1 VTDPVVLSTGV
12 DAVVL
17 VVSVNNA
24 RRETILRGKKL
35 LDTAK
40 ANVVGAVLNGLEATR
55 RNYYYYYYY
64 YDDAHANE
72 RRRWYHF
79 QT

>member
-1 VTDPVVLSTGV
+1 M

-24 RRETILRGKKL
+24 RRETIQRGKKL
-35 LDTAK
+35 LDTAQ

-64 YDDAHANE
+64 YDDSNAN